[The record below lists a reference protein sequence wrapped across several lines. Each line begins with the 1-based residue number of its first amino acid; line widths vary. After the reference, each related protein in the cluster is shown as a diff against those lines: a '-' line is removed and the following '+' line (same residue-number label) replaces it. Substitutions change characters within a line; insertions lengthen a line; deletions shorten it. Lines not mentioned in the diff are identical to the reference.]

1 MALKGFTRNFK
12 PLEILSEEQIEA
24 IHKGTLTVLEKTGL
38 RVEHDRALKLLE
50 RNGCKVDYDEMRVR
64 IPPALVEDSLQ
75 KCPTSL
81 HLKARNRENDL
92 VMGGDSFV
100 VTTFPGLQMLNL
112 DSLEPQTPTRKE
124 FYDGVKVLDAL
135 ENLHFISQYTPYFG
149 FEGVPQAM
157 RLPESFAARAR
168 NSSKLLR
175 TATTSDSEI
184 FCINMAKAVGSDVLV
199 TVSPSPPLTYFT
211 NTVETLYRAVLAD
224 LPIGIVNGDVMGA
237 TSPATI
243 AGASLTGNAEIL
255 GGLVLAQ
262 LIKPG
267 AKVKVTNFVLPQNMR
282 SGMPVFGAIEC
293 ALSNAVFCQY
303 FRRFGIPVMVANT
316 GPVSSKII
324 DFQCG
329 QEKAMN
335 SILAAVCGANLI
347 FFVGGI
353 FGELTFHPAEA
364 ILDNDIAGMI
374 GRFIEGVTINDE
386 TMAVDVIDKVGP
398 IPGHFLGEEHTRKW
412 WKLEQFAPKVADR
425 LTYPEWVNMGKKSC
439 LDYAR
444 EIMEEILATHKPQP
458 LTPKQEEDV
467 ERILEE
473 ARQYYQKKDLISDEE
488 MTAYGKSMKSPNYP
502 YE

>member
-1 MALKGFTRNFK
+1 
-12 PLEILSEEQIEA
+12 
-24 IHKGTLTVLEKTGL
+24 
-38 RVEHDRALKLLE
+38 
-50 RNGCKVDYDEMRVR
+50 
-64 IPPALVEDSLQ
+64 
-75 KCPTSL
+75 
-81 HLKARNRENDL
+81 
-92 VMGGDSFV
+92 MG
-100 VTTFPGLQMLNL
+100 
-112 DSLEPQTPTRKE
+112 
-124 FYDGVKVLDAL
+124 KVLGADVIVA
-135 ENLHFISQYTPYFG
+135 STPAPPMTYY
-149 FEGVPQAM
+149 
-157 RLPESFAARAR
+157 ESA
-168 NSSKLLR
+168 
-175 TATTSDSEI
+175 
-184 FCINMAKAVGSDVLV
+184 
-199 TVSPSPPLTYFT
+199 
-211 NTVETLYRAVLAD
+211 VETIYRGAEAD
-224 LPIGIVNGDVMGA
+224 LPILFANGAVMGG
-237 TSPATI
+237 TGPATI
-243 AGASLTGNAEIL
+243 AGSSLTGNAEII
-255 GGLVLAQ
+255 GGIVLAQ
-262 LIKPG
+262 LLKPG
-267 AKVKVTNFVLPQNMR
+267 VRVLATNFIFPQNMR
-282 SGMPVFGAIEC
+282 SGIPCFGAIEA
-293 ALSNAVFCQY
+293 ALSTAVFCQY

-329 QEKAMN
+329 QEKTMN

-347 FFVGGI
+347 FFIGGI

-488 MTAYGKSMKSPNYP
+488 MTAYRKSMKSPNYP